1 MASAGGRSTDACTV
15 EEQQLFNN
23 LCLLGLAGPGAK
35 PLATG
40 IELTRFTFRKPSTK
54 VLEAVLFHLYV
65 AVWGEAAAQKV
76 CMHTAHLAACSPCI
90 MHASTQAG
98 ECLQQGALANAAAV
112 LQPCDSAMTTLVH
125 A

>member
-1 MASAGGRSTDACTV
+1 MFLHAIMASAGGRGTDACTV

-76 CMHTAHLAACSPCI
+76 CMHAAHLAACTPCI
-90 MHASTQAG
+90 MHAGTQLG
-98 ECLQQGALANAAAV
+98 
-112 LQPCDSAMTTLVH
+112 H
-125 A
+125 ACSKAP